1 MNTTKDAHLKFDGY
15 VQATDGPRI
24 PCDVQLWLP
33 KGPNEDAAI
42 SVFLN
47 GDAEAVMGRGGVRI
61 TSNEGVEAQGL
72 KFVADDVLIRSSKAQ
87 PGFRRGGS
95 QLTIT
100 HVGKWVI
107 HHVRTYAD
115 APQDALEYFKV
126 SLSALKY
133 GAQRSSPTVTYL
145 GERRVKTQGAA
156 KKLRFVATP
165 EAATTW
171 ELQKHWEWEFDKDD
185 DSLGAQATAVLC
197 LVESTTAT
205 VADLSRLREC
215 AEDTCLLLT
224 LAARHRTAP
233 HVVSYLTT
241 AGSIQ
246 EWRYPLERVRSR
258 TEEEATGAL
267 IAEEE
272 LEPFFERAS
281 TWWSSLGDERK
292 DAVRLAVFAIHG
304 ITSQTLESTLMSRFA
319 ALEGLAK
326 RWGEGDTASKKFRD
340 MLEKFPAASGGLWPM
355 YDKAGGV
362 PLYWFRNEI
371 AHGRTVMRFGEGLS
385 LASDH
390 LQLWLEFVLLG
401 LMGYERTDRSDWLS
415 RHVVREQAEISRVR
429 AELAAR
435 GGAAAG

>member
-1 MNTTKDAHLKFDGY
+1 MNTTKDADLKFDGY
-15 VQATDGPRI
+15 VQAPQGARV

-47 GDAEAVMGRGGVRI
+47 GDAEAVMGQGGVRI
-61 TSNEGVEAQGL
+61 TSNERVEAQGL
-72 KFVADDVLIRSSKAQ
+72 KFLAEDVLIRSSKAQ
-87 PGFRRGGS
+87 PGFRQGGS

-107 HHVRTYAD
+107 HRVRTRPD
-115 APQDALEYFKV
+115 ASEDALEYFKV
-126 SLSALKY
+126 SLSALQY
-133 GAQRSSPTVTYL
+133 GAQPSSSTASYL
-145 GERRVKTQGAA
+145 GERKIKTLGAA
-156 KKLRFVATP
+156 KKLQFVA
-165 EAATTW
+165 AAGRALTW
-171 ELQKHWEWEFDKDD
+171 ELQKHWDWESSKDD
-185 DSLGAQATAVLC
+185 GSLSAHATPVLC
-197 LVESTTAT
+197 FVDTPSST
-205 VADLSRLREC
+205 VADLPRLRDC

-224 LAARHRTAP
+224 LAARHRTAV
-233 HVVSYLTT
+233 HVLSYITK
-241 AGSIQ
+241 AGSVQ
-246 EWRYPLERVRSR
+246 EWYYPLKRVRSR
-258 TEEEATGAL
+258 TEEEATGPL

-272 LEPFFERAS
+272 LESFFEHAS
-281 TWWSSLGDERK
+281 TWWSSLDDERK

-304 ITSQTLESTLMSRFA
+304 ITSQTLESILMSRFA

-326 RWGEGDTASKKFRD
+326 RWGDGETA
-340 MLEKFPAASGGLWPM
+340 GGLWPM

-390 LQLWLEFVLLG
+390 LQLWLECVLLG
-401 LMGYERTDRSDWLS
+401 LMGYQRTDRSDWLS
-415 RHVVREQAEISRVR
+415 RQVIAEQSEIARVR

-435 GGAAAG
+435 SSAAAS

>member
-1 MNTTKDAHLKFDGY
+1 MNTTKDTHFKFDGY
-15 VQATDGPRI
+15 VQAPQGPRV

-33 KGPNEDAAI
+33 KGPSEDAAI

-61 TSNEGVEAQGL
+61 TSNERVEAQGL
-72 KFVADDVLIRSSKAQ
+72 RFVAEDVLIRSSKAQ
-87 PGFRRGGS
+87 PGFRQGGS

-107 HHVRTYAD
+107 HHVRTRPD
-115 APQDALEYFKV
+115 APEDALEYFKV

-133 GAQRSSPTVTYL
+133 GAQPSSPTVTYL
-145 GERRVKTQGAA
+145 GERKVKTHGPANR
-156 KKLRFVATP
+156 LRFVSTP
-165 EAATTW
+165 KAATTW
-171 ELQKHWEWEFDKDD
+171 ELQKHWEWESNKDD
-185 DSLGAQATAVLC
+185 DSLSAQATAALC
-197 LVESTTAT
+197 LVDSATAK
-205 VADLSRLREC
+205 VADLPRLRDC

-224 LAARHRTAP
+224 LAARHSTAP
-233 HVVSYLTT
+233 HVVSYLST

-246 EWRYPLERVRSR
+246 EWRYPLERLRSR
-258 TEEEATGAL
+258 TEEEATGPL
-267 IAEEE
+267 IAQDE
-272 LEPFFERAS
+272 LESFFERAS
-281 TWWSSLGDERK
+281 TWWSSLDHERK
-292 DAVRLAVFAIHG
+292 DAVRLAVFAVHG

-326 RWGEGDTASKKFRD
+326 RWGDGDTAGKKFRD
-340 MLEKFPAASGGLWPM
+340 MLERFPAASAGLWPM

-390 LQLWLEFVLLG
+390 LQLWLERVLLG
-401 LMGYERTDRSDWLS
+401 LMGYHRTNRSDWLS
-415 RHVVREQAEISRVR
+415 RQVIAEQSEVARVR

-435 GGAAAG
+435 SGAAAS